1 MDALGPFWA
10 FTFLKLSS
18 SGTIKVAAFRGGI
31 SSFVFTQYLYCGL
44 GRTSTQS
51 LLQRSS
57 STTAARPRTEK
68 LFLSISSAGAMEAQD
83 SYNTTNSNGDYTTDA
98 VDQEE
103 AARLKDYLANNGA
116 SRTKQDAKKIQKDS
130 NISFVSID
138 EGRHKYVLIQATV
151 GNDDDQQQ
159 EKEESNIFVVS
170 QRGAHYH
177 RNVAEWYIPKLQNLG
192 FSNIKI
198 QGGGRIIRDDV
209 NKLIKVF
216 GYSYGF
222 GQANHEVATRVIRS
236 DRRFQSYHVSWSN
249 DGY

>member
-1 MDALGPFWA
+1 MNALGPFWV

-31 SSFVFTQYLYCGL
+31 SSFDFTQYLYCGL
-44 GRTSTQS
+44 GRTPTPS

-57 STTAARPRTEK
+57 CTTAARPRTEK
-68 LFLSISSAGAMEAQD
+68 RFLSILLVGTMEAQD
-83 SYNTTNSNGDYTTDA
+83 SNNTTTSNGDYTTDA

-103 AARLKDYLANNGA
+103 AARLKDYLANDA
-116 SRTKQDAKKIQKDS
+116 SRTRHGRKEIQKDS
-130 NISFVSID
+130 NIAFVSID
-138 EGRHKYVLIQATV
+138 EGRHKYVLIKATI

-159 EKEESNIFVVS
+159 AQEESRIFVVS

-177 RNVAEWYIPKLQNLG
+177 RNVAEWYIPKLHNQG

-222 GQANHEVATRVIRS
+222 GQADHEVATRVIRS